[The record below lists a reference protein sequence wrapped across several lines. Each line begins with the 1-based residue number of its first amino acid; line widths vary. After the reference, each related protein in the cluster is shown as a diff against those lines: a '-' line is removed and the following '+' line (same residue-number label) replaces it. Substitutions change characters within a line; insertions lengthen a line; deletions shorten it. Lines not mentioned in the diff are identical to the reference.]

1 MIGQLD
7 GDFVT
12 IKNMINKWNQ
22 EIQEL
27 ESQRQIINSKKRELW
42 KKIANLKNK
51 INIYKNRKN
60 DKIQNL

>member
-12 IKNMINKWNQ
+12 IKNMINKWIK

-27 ESQRQIINSKKRELW
+27 EKERQIINSKKRELW
-42 KKIANLKNK
+42 EKIANIKRK
-51 INIYKNRKN
+51 IAVYKMRGKV
-60 DKIQNL
+60 